1 MSTLTTD
8 YGVDVRIGKV
18 VGTASGLR
26 NLMDACVRRL
36 STATGS
42 LFWNPEYGYDV
53 RQVLNSEISVEILKD
68 LESRIVSQLELDE
81 RVSKAT
87 CDATFIYPTQK
98 LTIKIFIT
106 PFQDKTFTLVISV
119 SKLTIE
125 LLNTSL
131 NTV

>member
-8 YGVDVRIGKV
+8 YGTDIRIGKV
-18 VGTASGLR
+18 VRTASGLR

>member
-8 YGVDVRIGKV
+8 YGTDCRIGKV
-18 VGTASGLR
+18 VTKVSGLQ
-26 NLMDACVRRL
+26 NLIEALVRRL
-36 STATGS
+36 STPTGS

-68 LESRIVSQLELDE
+68 LESRIVSQLELDK

-106 PFQDKTFTLVISV
+106 PVQDKTFTLVIGV
-119 SKLTIE
+119 SKLTVE
-125 LLNTSL
+125 LLDSSL
-131 NTV
+131 NTA

>member
-8 YGVDVRIGKV
+8 YGTDIRIGKV

>member
-8 YGVDVRIGKV
+8 FGVDIRIGKV
-18 VGTASGLR
+18 VRTASGLR

-81 RVSKAT
+81 RVNKAT